1 MSEKP
6 ELFGLHSNAQ
16 ITSNIEEA
24 SLILN
29 SLLLVSPKTGSGSGE
44 NKNQALINL
53 AKEILS
59 SIPQSFDLSEVNWLC
74 KL

>member
-1 MSEKP
+1 M
-6 ELFGLHSNAQ
+6 FGLHSNAQ

-29 SLLLVSPKTGSGSGE
+29 ALLMVNPKSGSGSGE

-53 AKEILS
+53 AKGILNQ
-59 SIPQSFDLSEVNWLC
+59 IPEPFDIDEVDNDS
-74 KL
+74 